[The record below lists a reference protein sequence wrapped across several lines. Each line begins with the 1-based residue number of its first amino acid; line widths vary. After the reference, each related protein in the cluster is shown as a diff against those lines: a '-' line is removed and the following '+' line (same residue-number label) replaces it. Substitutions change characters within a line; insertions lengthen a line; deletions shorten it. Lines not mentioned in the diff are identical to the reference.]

1 MGGNGVLLLLAAVL
15 GFAALHF
22 ALRQRRLRRQL
33 SQAAQQL
40 AVILDG
46 GSDEALLVPLCDDAL
61 TPLLGQIDR
70 LLLETDSPYLA
81 PVPFRGKRN
90 DSRYLPYV
98 AERIAAIKGICAEE
112 AERITWENAL
122 RFFALEGTR

>member
-1 MGGNGVLLLLAAVL
+1 MVGCDAAFETAYRELRVGRILL
-15 GFAALHF
+15 
-22 ALRQRRLRRQL
+22 
-33 SQAAQQL
+33 
-40 AVILDG
+40 
-46 GSDEALLVPLCDDAL
+46 
-61 TPLLGQIDR
+61 DR

>member
-1 MGGNGVLLLLAAVL
+1 M
-15 GFAALHF
+15 
-22 ALRQRRLRRQL
+22 
-33 SQAAQQL
+33 